1 MADRFDVAVEIRK
14 AEEQIG
20 KAEEQILQVNIQ
32 LEEVSR
38 QIEAAVVA
46 ISGLGGPGS
55 GVEVQYW
62 MKEKDRLGTE
72 KSQLRTEKSQL
83 RTEKDQLRT
92 EKDKWLDILRGGFP
106 ALSGEF
112 RSRTLSSKGSHII
125 H

>member
-14 AEEQIG
+14 AEEQMG
-20 KAEEQILQVNIQ
+20 KAEEQILQLNIQ

-62 MKEKDRLGTE
+62 MKEKD
-72 KSQLRTEKSQL
+72 QLRTEKS
-83 RTEKDQLRT
+83 QLRT
-92 EKDKWLDILRGGFP
+92 EKDKWLDILRGGFA

-112 RSRTLSSKGSHII
+112 RSRTLSSKGNHII

>member
-1 MADRFDVAVEIRK
+1 MADKFDVAVEIRK
-14 AEEQIG
+14 AEEQIR
-20 KAEEQILQVNIQ
+20 QLNIQ

-62 MKEKDRLGTE
+62 MRKE
-72 KSQLRTEKSQL
+72 
-83 RTEKDQLRT
+83 DQLRT
-92 EKDKWLDILRGGFP
+92 EKDKLLTEKGKWLDILRGGFA

-112 RSRTLSSKGSHII
+112 QSKTLSSKGVT
-125 H
+125 

>member
-1 MADRFDVAVEIRK
+1 MADKFDVAVEIRK
-14 AEEQIG
+14 AEEQIR
-20 KAEEQILQVNIQ
+20 QLNIQ

-62 MKEKDRLGTE
+62 MRKED
-72 KSQLRTEKSQL
+72 QLRTKEDKL
-83 RTEKDQLRT
+83 RTEKDKLLT
-92 EKDKWLDILRGGFP
+92 EKGKWLDILRGGFA

-112 RSRTLSSKGSHII
+112 QSKTLSSKGVT
-125 H
+125 